1 MEVSRKILVVD
12 DEELV
17 RSLAQAILEDQGY
30 QVVLASNGRE
40 AIETFTKNSEAFSAV
55 LLDMTMPEL
64 SGEEVLRELQ
74 SVRPSVPVVLSS
86 GYRQDDAVTGVGAH
100 TVFLRK
106 PYSPKDLL
114 DRLDRV
120 L

>member
-17 RSLAQAILEDQGY
+17 RQLAQAILEDQGY
-30 QVVLASNGRE
+30 QVVLAANGRE
-40 AIETFTKNSEAFSAV
+40 AVEAFTKNIEAFSAV
-55 LLDMTMPEL
+55 LLDMSLPGL

-74 SVRPSVPVVLSS
+74 NLRPSVPVVLSS
-86 GYRQDDAVTGVGAH
+86 GYRQDDFATKTGAH
-100 TVFLRK
+100 LAFLRK
-106 PYSPKDLL
+106 PYSPKDLI
-114 DRLDRV
+114 DHLDRV